1 MYWPCIGIMACDC
14 AKRSLENGRLVVEV
28 VEADCGDEVRFPG
41 PIEPLEAL
49 EGIISAVGMGG
60 ALP

>member
-1 MYWPCIGIMACDC
+1 MACDC